1 VGKPATLKSGLGH
14 HPRTVKENPP
24 MKLRISLLALACAGI
39 FACGKSEAPKDA
51 AAPTAATP
59 AAPAAPAE
67 EPKVLNVLNWSD
79 YIAEDTIE
87 NFQKETGIK
96 VTYDVFDSNE
106 VLEAKLMTGKSGY
119 DVVVPSLTFLAR
131 QIEAGVFM
139 PLDKSK
145 IPNLA
150 NMDPQIQ
157 ALIAQNDKDNTH
169 SANYLWGTTG
179 IAYNEDMLKERLGED
194 APIDDWKLIFDPQY
208 IGKMTDCG
216 VYILD
221 TPSEILPI
229 ALLYLGEEPNSFDPA
244 VIQKGVDLMSKI
256 RPHITQFHSS
266 QVIDALANGDA
277 CLAIAWSGDVLQA
290 ANRAEEAGKGVK
302 VGYSI
307 PKQGAPMWFDMMAI
321 PKDAEHPNNAHAFIN
336 YILKAE
342 VMAGIQNY
350 VEYAS
355 GNAAAKALVNPD
367 IVSDPRVYPTPEVQ
381 ATLFNLAVI
390 PPEVDRIFNRS
401 WTTIKTGQ

>member
-1 VGKPATLKSGLGH
+1 MNFRFG
-14 HPRTVKENPP
+14 
-24 MKLRISLLALACAGI
+24 LLALACAGI
-39 FACGKSEAPKDA
+39 VACGKDEAPPA
-51 AAPTAATP
+51 AAGTAP
-59 AAPAAPAE
+59 AAPAAPAAAGA

-79 YIAEDTIE
+79 YIAEDTVA
-87 NFQKETGIK
+87 NFEKETGIK

-131 QIEAGVFM
+131 QIQAGVFL

-145 IPNLA
+145 LSNLA
-150 NMDPQIQ
+150 NMDPAIQ
-157 ALIAQNDKDNTH
+157 SLIAQNDKDNTY

-179 IAYNEDMLKERLGED
+179 IAYNEDMLKARLGD
-194 APIDDWKLIFDPQY
+194 AAPIGDWKMIFEPEY
-208 IGKMTDCG
+208 ISKMTDCG

-244 VIQKGVDLMSKI
+244 VIQKGVDLMQKI
-256 RPHITQFHSS
+256 RPYITQFHSS
-266 QVIDALANGDA
+266 QVVDALANGDA

-290 ANRAEEAGKGVK
+290 ANRATEAGKGVK

-307 PKQGAPMWFDMMAI
+307 PKQGAPVWFDMMAI
-321 PKDAEHPNNAHAFIN
+321 PKDAEHPNNAHLFIN
-336 YILKAE
+336 YILRAE
-342 VMAGIQNY
+342 VMAGIQNF
-350 VEYAS
+350 VQYAS
-355 GNAAAKALVNPD
+355 GNAAAKPMVDESIRN
-367 IVSDPRVYPTPEVQ
+367 DPRIYPTAEVQ
-381 ATLFNLAVI
+381 ATLFSLAVI

-401 WTTIKTGQ
+401 WTTVKTSQ

>member
-1 VGKPATLKSGLGH
+1 
-14 HPRTVKENPP
+14 
-24 MKLRISLLALACAGI
+24 MKLRISLLVLACASI
-39 FACGKSEAPKDA
+39 FACGKTEAPKDA
-51 AAPTAATP
+51 AAPTPATP
-59 AAPAAPAE
+59 AAPAAAAE
-67 EPKVLNVLNWSD
+67 EPKVVNVLNWSD
-79 YIAEDTIE
+79 YIAEDTIA
-87 NFQKETGIK
+87 NFEKETGIK

-131 QIEAGVFM
+131 QIDAGVFM

-145 IPNLA
+145 IPNYA

-157 ALIAQNDKDNTH
+157 ALIAQNDKGNTH

-179 IAYNEDMLKERLGED
+179 IAYNEDKLKERLGAD
-194 APIDDWKLIFDPQY
+194 APVDDWKLIFDEQY
-208 IGKMTDCG
+208 ISKMTDCG

-244 VIQKGVDLMSKI
+244 VIQKGVDLMLKI

-350 VEYAS
+350 VAYAS
-355 GNAAAKALVNPD
+355 GNAAAKPLVNAE
-367 IVSDPRVYPTPEVQ
+367 IVNDHRIYPTPEVQ
-381 ATLFNLAVI
+381 ATLFSLAVI
-390 PPEVDRIFNRS
+390 PPEVDRIFNRA

>member
-1 VGKPATLKSGLGH
+1 
-14 HPRTVKENPP
+14 
-24 MKLRISLLALACAGI
+24 MKLRISLLALACAGL
-39 FACGKSEAPKDA
+39 FACGKTEAPKETT
-51 AAPTAATP
+51 AAPADAP
-59 AAPAAPAE
+59 AAAPAAPAE
-67 EPKVLNVLNWSD
+67 EPKVVNVLNWSD
-79 YIAEDTIE
+79 YIAEDTIA
-87 NFQKETGIK
+87 NFEKDTGIK

-145 IPNLA
+145 IPNYA

-157 ALIAQNDKDNTH
+157 ALIAQNDKDNAH

-179 IAYNEDMLKERLGED
+179 IAYNEDMLKQRLGAD
-194 APIDDWKLIFDPQY
+194 APVDDWKLIFDPQY
-208 IGKMTDCG
+208 ISKMTDCG

-229 ALLYLGEEPNSFDPA
+229 ALLYLGEQPNSFDPA
-244 VIQKGVDLMSKI
+244 VIQKGVDLMLKI

-321 PKDAEHPNNAHAFIN
+321 PKDAEHPNNAHVFIN
-336 YILKAE
+336 YMLKAE

-355 GNAAAKALVNPD
+355 ANAAAKPLVNPD
-367 IVSDPRVYPTPEVQ
+367 IVNDHRIYPTPEVQ
-381 ATLFNLAVI
+381 ATLFSLAVI
-390 PPEVDRIFNRS
+390 PPEVDRIFNRA